1 MQRDVLKLQ
10 DLFDGVRGAIESWW
24 RGAKGQGA
32 SNSSTCPKLMPL
44 HPSVLPE
51 SEGLKYKNEIDTVFS
66 DPEIQNVAV
75 SGPYGAG
82 KSSVIAYIRRQRTK
96 ETWVTISLA
105 NFKGPG
111 DGSANESDRTD
122 KSNRSSNAEIETE
135 ILNQLV
141 HRIDLNKSPKSRFR
155 TIDDKGV
162 FSELL
167 ISIAVVLFVVLT
179 VSLWPVGVEDFLNK
193 NDAIGRAE
201 TIIWITLACAG
212 LFFMIRA
219 SLVSRFVKRLK
230 LFNTEIELIAD
241 SDSASP
247 FDRCQADIVYLLN
260 SAKIDAVVFEDLDR
274 YGAISV
280 FTKLREINLV
290 ANDARGAKEGT
301 LRFFYLVKDSLFE
314 DPKDR
319 TKFFDF
325 VIPVIPYV
333 DPSNSLDILIRGFAG
348 IGMDVDK
355 GFLYQLSAYID
366 DPRLLHEIVNESAHY
381 AGSLFG
387 LSDMSEGDSERLVA
401 MLAYKSLF
409 PFDYELL
416 QVKRGYVYSVLGR
429 KSVFADVLAKKAKDE
444 LGKLNEAVSDIGEN
458 DDKKRNALLKQIA
471 KVEEAIEH
479 FPAMTISELIG
490 AADDADALFSFEGK
504 DLARPADFEEL
515 QMGAIIDSP
524 SYPMLRFLISSGWID
539 DSYERYMSNFYSES
553 MSARDASYLSSLR
566 QAGTVE
572 QGYVPD
578 NPLEI
583 ITRLDSSMVARRSAR
598 NPYLFKALLEGA
610 DAGKLHMFMKSLAQA
625 NDVAFFLEFVVSDL
639 FVPQVFSEALNYME
653 SPVLDVIEGD
663 FQDDHKRLFAKRF
676 MLFSAENDTYRVREA
691 LNPVL
696 EFADAD
702 GFFLAADKK
711 VGNRELCS
719 ALEKTGFKA
728 VSIDF
733 ASCDKELVR
742 FAYDKGLYQPNLAIV
757 VGFMEEMH
765 SAHGLLARGDVLQ
778 HVFSLDEDMLK
789 KRAEEEKS
797 LLVSSVLDGVKGR
810 LRDGAS
816 CVIWVVNDNDID
828 IELRREYI
836 KRLSGVELSDLS
848 KVAEAALRTLLMEC
862 GLVASSADNIVGH
875 FKDCGMRIDNALSAL
890 VNKKS
895 VPPTLTAEFVKQQ
908 GVDQEL
914 FLLAF
919 VKCCEID
926 LSILKVLVGQYGYI
940 LDALVD
946 RELDDKRVL
955 VLIES
960 GSLSLNVDSLY
971 TLRGYYDHLVVD
983 FALSDIDGYLD
994 LVLPDE
1000 YGNLACPFSEDEA
1013 LCLLE
1018 SERLSVEDK
1027 FRLLAGFDGKVAFSS
1042 DYPDEVNIKI
1052 AQTRFNGDCEK
1063 AVEMCAKANG
1073 ELRRTLISL
1082 LAQNAAMVCDD
1093 GLVLPAEILD
1103 EVVACEGVSRACS
1116 LAMITAWAKGTRPLP
1131 SRRDFCDRVEAAS
1144 LNEYGTL
1151 LRGTQVMIE
1160 STPEDDALLALLE
1173 SRDMCG
1179 KVSTEVNRSNK
1190 RKVYPKGAN
1199 RGIARR

>member
-1 MQRDVLKLQ
+1 MVEGESLQRDVLKLR
-10 DLFDGVRGAIESWW
+10 DLFNGVRSAIESWW
-24 RGAKGQGA
+24 RGAKGQGT
-32 SNSSTCPKLMPL
+32 SKSLTPPKLMPL

-51 SEGLKYKNEIDTVFS
+51 SEGLKYKNEIDTVFA

-105 NFKGPG
+105 NFKGFNDVG
-111 DGSANESDRTD
+111 VN
-122 KSNRSSNAEIETE
+122 KSGRFPNAEIETE

-155 TIDDKGV
+155 KISNKRA

-167 ISIAVVLFVVLT
+167 ISVAVVLFVVLT
-179 VSLWPVGVEDFLNK
+179 VSLWPVGVEDFLDK

-201 TIIWITLACAG
+201 AIVWITLACVG

-290 ANDARGAKEGT
+290 TNDARGSKEGT
-301 LRFFYLVKDSLFE
+301 LRFFYLVKDSLFK

-348 IGMDVDK
+348 IGMDVDR

-366 DPRLLHEIVNESAHY
+366 DPRLLHEVVNESAHY
-381 AGSLFG
+381 AESLFG

-429 KSVFADVLAKKAKDE
+429 KSVFAGELVRKAKGE
-444 LGKLNEAVSDIGEN
+444 LDKLNEAVSGIGEN
-458 DDKKRNALLKQIA
+458 DDKKKNALLKQIA
-471 KVEEAIEH
+471 NVEAAINR

-490 AADDADALFSFEGK
+490 AADDADALFSFKGE
-504 DLARPADFEEL
+504 DLARPADFDEL
-515 QMGAIIDSP
+515 RMSAIVNSP

-566 QAGTVE
+566 QAGVVE

-583 ITRLDSSMVARRSAR
+583 VTRLDSSMVARRSAR

-639 FVPQVFSEALNYME
+639 FVPQVFSEALSYME

-696 EFADAD
+696 EFAAAD
-702 GFFLAADKK
+702 GLFLAADKK

-719 ALEKTGFKA
+719 ALEKTGFQA
-728 VSIDF
+728 ASINF
-733 ASCDKELVR
+733 ASCDEELVR
-742 FAYDKGLYQPNLAIV
+742 FAYDKGLYEPNLAIV
-757 VGFMEEMH
+757 VGFMEEVH
-765 SAHGLLARGDVLQ
+765 SVHGLLTRGDILQ
-778 HVFSLDEDMLK
+778 HVFSLDGAMLK

-797 LLVSSVLDGVKGR
+797 LLVSSVLDGVEGR
-810 LRDGAS
+810 LRDGAN
-816 CVIWVVNDNDID
+816 CVIWVINDDDID
-828 IELRREYI
+828 IERRREYV

-848 KVAEAALRTLLMEC
+848 KVAEPALRTLLMEC
-862 GLVASSADNIVGH
+862 GLVVSSADNIVGY

-914 FLLAF
+914 FLLVF

-926 LSILKVLVGQYGYI
+926 LSILKVFVRQYGYI
-940 LDALVD
+940 LDTLVD
-946 RELDDKRVL
+946 CELDDKRVL

-1000 YGNLACPFSEDEA
+1000 DGYLACSFSEDEA
-1013 LCLLE
+1013 LRLLD
-1018 SERLSVEDK
+1018 SERLSVEEK
-1027 FRLLAGFDGKVAFSS
+1027 LRLLAGFDDEVAFSL

-1063 AVEMCAKANG
+1063 AIEMCAKASG
-1073 ELRRTLISL
+1073 ELRRSLISL
-1082 LAQNAAMVCDD
+1082 LAQNAAMVCDE
-1093 GLVLPAEILD
+1093 GLVLSAEILD
-1103 EVVACEGVSRACS
+1103 EVVAEGVSRACS
-1116 LAMITAWAKGTRPLP
+1116 LVMITAWAKGTRPLP
-1131 SRRDFCDRVEAAS
+1131 SRQDLCDRVEAAS

-1173 SRDMCG
+1173 SRGMCG
-1179 KVSTEVNRSNK
+1179 HVSTEVNRSNK
-1190 RKVYPKGAN
+1190 RKVYPKGAK
-1199 RGIARR
+1199 RVIARR

>member
-82 KSSVIAYIRRQRTK
+82 KSSVIAYIRRQSTK

-105 NFKGPG
+105 NFKGFG
-111 DGSANESDRTD
+111 DGGVNKSDRAD
-122 KSNRSSNAEIETE
+122 KSDCFSNAEIETE

-155 TIDDKGV
+155 TISDKGA

-167 ISIAVVLFVVLT
+167 ISVAVVLFVVLT

-201 TIIWITLACAG
+201 AIAWTALACTG

-219 SLVSRFVKRLK
+219 SAVSRFVKRLK

-290 ANDARGAKEGT
+290 ANDARGAREGT

-387 LSDMSEGDSERLVA
+387 LSDMNEGDSERLVA

-471 KVEEAIEH
+471 KVEEATEH

-663 FQDDHKRLFAKRF
+663 FQDDLKRLFAKRF
-676 MLFSAENDTYRVREA
+676 MLFSAENDTYTFREA

-765 SAHGLLARGDVLQ
+765 SAHGLLARGDILQ

-816 CVIWVVNDNDID
+816 CVIWVVNDDDID

-836 KRLSGVELSDLS
+836 KRLSDVELSDLS

-875 FKDCGMRIDNALSAL
+875 FKDCGMRIDDALSAL

-919 VKCCEID
+919 IKCCEID
-926 LSILKVLVGQYGYI
+926 LGILKVLVGQYGYI

-971 TLRGYYDHLVVD
+971 ILRGYYDHLVVD

-1000 YGNLACPFSEDEA
+1000 YGNLACPFSVEEA
-1013 LCLLE
+1013 LCLLG
-1018 SERLSVEDK
+1018 SERLSVEEK
-1027 FRLLAGFDGKVAFSS
+1027 LRLLAGFDDKVAFSS
-1042 DYPDEVNIKI
+1042 DYPDEVNIEI

-1063 AVEMCAKANG
+1063 AIEMCAKASG
-1073 ELRRTLISL
+1073 ELRRSLISL
-1082 LAQNAAMVCDD
+1082 LAQNAAMVCDE
-1093 GLVLPAEILD
+1093 GLVLSAEILD
-1103 EVVACEGVSRACS
+1103 EVVAEGVSRACS

-1131 SRRDFCDRVEAAS
+1131 SRQDFCDRVEAAS

-1151 LRGTQVMIE
+1151 LRGTQVTIE

>member
-1 MQRDVLKLQ
+1 MVEGESLQRDVLKLR
-10 DLFDGVRGAIESWW
+10 DLFNGIRSVIESWW
-24 RGAKGQGA
+24 RGAKGQGT
-32 SNSSTCPKLMPL
+32 SNSLTPPKLMPL

-51 SEGLKYKNEIDTVFS
+51 SEGLKYKNEIDTVFA

-105 NFKGPG
+105 NFKGFNDVG
-111 DGSANESDRTD
+111 VN
-122 KSNRSSNAEIETE
+122 KSGRFSNAEIETE

-155 TIDDKGV
+155 KISNKGA
-162 FSELL
+162 FSEIL
-167 ISIAVVLFVVLT
+167 ISVAVVLFVVLT
-179 VSLWPVGVEDFLNK
+179 VSLWPVGVEDLFDK

-201 TIIWITLACAG
+201 AIVWITLACVG

-290 ANDARGAKEGT
+290 TNDARGSKEGT
-301 LRFFYLVKDSLFE
+301 LRFFYLVKDSLFK

-348 IGMDVDK
+348 IGMDVDR

-381 AGSLFG
+381 AESLFG
-387 LSDMSEGDSERLVA
+387 LSDMGEGDSERLVA

-429 KSVFADVLAKKAKDE
+429 KSVFAGELVRKAKGE
-444 LGKLNEAVSDIGEN
+444 LDKLNEAVSGMGEN
-458 DDKKRNALLKQIA
+458 DDKKKNVLLKQIA
-471 KVEEAIEH
+471 NVEAAINR

-490 AADDADALFSFEGK
+490 AADDADALFSFKGE
-504 DLARPADFEEL
+504 DLARPADFDEL
-515 QMGAIIDSP
+515 RMSAIVNSP
-524 SYPMLRFLISSGWID
+524 SYPMLRFLISSGWVD

-566 QAGTVE
+566 QAGVVE

-583 ITRLDSSMVARRSAR
+583 VTRLDSSMVARRSAR

-610 DAGKLHMFMKSLAQA
+610 DTGKLHMFMKSLAQT

-639 FVPQVFSEALNYME
+639 FVPQVFSEALSYME

-696 EFADAD
+696 EFAAAD
-702 GFFLAADKK
+702 GLFLAADKK

-719 ALEKTGFKA
+719 ALEKTGFQA
-728 VSIDF
+728 ASINF
-733 ASCDKELVR
+733 ASCDEELVR
-742 FAYDKGLYQPNLAIV
+742 FAYDKGLYEPNLAIV
-757 VGFMEEMH
+757 VGFMEEVH
-765 SAHGLLARGDVLQ
+765 SVHGLLTRGDVLQ
-778 HVFSLDEDMLK
+778 HVFSLDGAMLK

-797 LLVSSVLDGVKGR
+797 LLVSSVLDGVEGR
-810 LRDGAS
+810 LRDGAN
-816 CVIWVVNDNDID
+816 CVIWVINDDDID
-828 IELRREYI
+828 IERRREYV

-848 KVAEAALRTLLMEC
+848 KVAEPALRTLLMEC
-862 GLVASSADNIVGH
+862 GLVVSSADNIVGY

-919 VKCCEID
+919 LKCCEID
-926 LSILKVLVGQYGYI
+926 LSILKALVGQYGYI

-1000 YGNLACPFSEDEA
+1000 YGNLACPFSEEEA
-1013 LCLLE
+1013 LCLLD
-1018 SERLSVEDK
+1018 SERLSVEEK
-1027 FRLLAGFDGKVAFSS
+1027 LRLLAGFDGKVAFSS

-1063 AVEMCAKANG
+1063 AIEMCAKASG
-1073 ELRRTLISL
+1073 ELRRSLISL
-1082 LAQNAAMVCDD
+1082 LAQNAAMVCDE
-1093 GLVLPAEILD
+1093 GLVLSAEILD
-1103 EVVACEGVSRACS
+1103 EVIAEGVSRACS
-1116 LAMITAWAKGTRPLP
+1116 LVMITAWAKGTRPLP
-1131 SRRDFCDRVEAAS
+1131 SRQDLCDRVEAAS

-1173 SRDMCG
+1173 SRGMCG
-1179 KVSTEVNRSNK
+1179 HVSTEVNRSNK
-1190 RKVYPKGAN
+1190 RKVYPKGGK
-1199 RGIARR
+1199 RVIARR

>member
-1 MQRDVLKLQ
+1 MVEGESLQRDVLKLR
-10 DLFDGVRGAIESWW
+10 DLFNGVWSAIESWW
-24 RGAKGQGA
+24 RGAKGQGT
-32 SNSSTCPKLMPL
+32 SKSLTPPKLMPL

-51 SEGLKYKNEIDTVFS
+51 SEGLKYKNEIDTVFA

-105 NFKGPG
+105 NFKGFNDVG
-111 DGSANESDRTD
+111 VN
-122 KSNRSSNAEIETE
+122 KSGRFSNAEIETE

-155 TIDDKGV
+155 KISNKGA

-167 ISIAVVLFVVLT
+167 ISVAVVLFVVLT
-179 VSLWPVGVEDFLNK
+179 VSLWPVGVEDLLDK

-201 TIIWITLACAG
+201 AIVWIALACVG

-290 ANDARGAKEGT
+290 TNDARGSKEGT
-301 LRFFYLVKDSLFE
+301 LRFFYLVKDSLFK

-348 IGMDVDK
+348 IGMDVDR

-366 DPRLLHEIVNESAHY
+366 DPRLLHEVVNEPAHY
-381 AGSLFG
+381 AESLFG

-429 KSVFADVLAKKAKDE
+429 KSVFAGE
-444 LGKLNEAVSDIGEN
+444 LVRKTKGELDKLNEAVSGIGEN
-458 DDKKRNALLKQIA
+458 DDKKKNALLKQIA
-471 KVEEAIEH
+471 NVEAAINR

-490 AADDADALFSFEGK
+490 AADDADALFSFKGE
-504 DLARPADFEEL
+504 DLARPADFDEL
-515 QMGAIIDSP
+515 RMSAIVNSP

-566 QAGTVE
+566 QAGVVE

-583 ITRLDSSMVARRSAR
+583 VTRLDSSMVARRSAR

-610 DAGKLHMFMKSLAQA
+610 DTGKLHMFMKSLAQA

-639 FVPQVFSEALNYME
+639 FVPQVFSEALSYME

-696 EFADAD
+696 EFAAAD
-702 GFFLAADKK
+702 GLFLAADKK

-719 ALEKTGFKA
+719 ALEKTGFQA
-728 VSIDF
+728 ASINF
-733 ASCDKELVR
+733 ASCDEELVR
-742 FAYDKGLYQPNLAIV
+742 FAYDKGLYEPNLAIV
-757 VGFMEEMH
+757 VGFMEEVH
-765 SAHGLLARGDVLQ
+765 SVHGLLTRGDILQ
-778 HVFSLDEDMLK
+778 HVFSLDGAMLK

-797 LLVSSVLDGVKGR
+797 LLVSSVLDGVEGR
-810 LRDGAS
+810 LRDGAN
-816 CVIWVVNDNDID
+816 CVIWVINDDDID
-828 IELRREYI
+828 IERRREYV

-848 KVAEAALRTLLMEC
+848 KVAEPALRTLLMEC
-862 GLVASSADNIVGH
+862 GLVVSSADNIVGY

-914 FLLAF
+914 FLLVF

-926 LSILKVLVGQYGYI
+926 LSILKVFVRQYGYI
-940 LDALVD
+940 LDTLVD

-971 TLRGYYDHLVVD
+971 TLRGYYDHLVAD

-1000 YGNLACPFSEDEA
+1000 DGYLACSFSEDEA
-1013 LCLLE
+1013 LRLLD
-1018 SERLSVEDK
+1018 SERLSVEEK
-1027 FRLLAGFDGKVAFSS
+1027 LRLLAGFDDEVAFSL

-1073 ELRRTLISL
+1073 ELRRALISL

-1093 GLVLPAEILD
+1093 DLVLSAEILD
-1103 EVVACEGVSRACS
+1103 EVVACEGVSRKHS
-1116 LAMITAWAKGTRPLP
+1116 LMMITAWAKGTRPLP
-1131 SRRDFCDRVEAAS
+1131 SRQDLCDRVEAAS

-1160 STPEDDALLALLE
+1160 STPEDDALLVLLE
-1173 SRDMCG
+1173 SRGMCG
-1179 KVSTEVNRSNK
+1179 HVSTEVNRSNK
-1190 RKVYPKGAN
+1190 RKVYPKGAK
-1199 RGIARR
+1199 RVIARR